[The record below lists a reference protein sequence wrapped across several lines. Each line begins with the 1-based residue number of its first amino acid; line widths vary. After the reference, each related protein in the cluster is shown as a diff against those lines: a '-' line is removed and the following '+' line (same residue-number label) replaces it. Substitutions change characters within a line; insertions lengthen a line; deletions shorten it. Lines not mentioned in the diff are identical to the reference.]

1 MVKETGIELNV
12 YLSYL
17 MIVREEVAVNLII
30 RKVLLQFKQ
39 EIKNFFLL
47 VMNY

>member
-1 MVKETGIELNV
+1 MYT
-12 YLSYL
+12 YLI
-17 MIVREEVAVNLII
+17 IVREEVAVNLII

-39 EIKNFFLL
+39 EIKDFFLL